1 MFENKIFLRVFSLV
15 VAILIWAYVVI
26 EVDPEKSAKVMVD
39 VSFTNE
45 EVLAEDDLAALEPD
59 NMTVTASI
67 NGSRSRVNKIRKTGL
82 TAYVDVS
89 SCKKGEN
96 SREIVVNVPDGISI
110 EELYQE
116 NLTFDVEELVA
127 ELKPVAVEFIGSGE
141 EGRSGSNKDNV
152 PWVISTEPDEVT
164 AAGAK
169 SAVDKVA
176 AVRAQVSSGGL
187 SKDEGRWVPLTVVPV
202 DKHGKK
208 VSGVYIPDSEY
219 IRAEIRLLKLRKVP
233 VDADVVNIE
242 ENLELDRAEDYE
254 DIIIAGP
261 EDIIDSIDSIK
272 GTVDMTGVTETGVSE
287 AEMYLELPDG
297 IYLYEEKNP
306 VTVKIR
312 LKAAE

>member
-127 ELKPVAVEFIGSGE
+127 ELKPVDVEFIGSGE

-152 PWVISTEPDEVT
+152 P
-164 AAGAK
+164 
-169 SAVDKVA
+169 
-176 AVRAQVSSGGL
+176 
-187 SKDEGRWVPLTVVPV
+187 
-202 DKHGKK
+202 
-208 VSGVYIPDSEY
+208 
-219 IRAEIRLLKLRKVP
+219 
-233 VDADVVNIE
+233 
-242 ENLELDRAEDYE
+242 
-254 DIIIAGP
+254 
-261 EDIIDSIDSIK
+261 
-272 GTVDMTGVTETGVSE
+272 
-287 AEMYLELPDG
+287 
-297 IYLYEEKNP
+297 
-306 VTVKIR
+306 
-312 LKAAE
+312 